1 MEQHSDSEDEPEMAF
16 NNLVEIFSLSNDKF
30 SQSLDA
36 VLAART
42 TNKAPP
48 KYNLRSAGGISKPA
62 VPQKV

>member
-16 NNLVEIFSLSNDKF
+16 NNLVEIFSLSNDEF
-30 SQSLDA
+30 SQNLDA

-48 KYNLRSAGGISKPA
+48 K
-62 VPQKV
+62 